1 MDAPRSGLSVADMKA
16 AIERMTEAVKAAEAK
31 AEEERAV
38 RTPIAKKASP
48 VSARADEKDKK
59 KESPVSII
67 AGTPKSTDLIAE
79 RKADLGA
86 LPSLNALGGK
96 SAAVECE
103 DMIISPLASGMAKD
117 AFITEVTPAASIPAK
132 LNDRGGVEEKGVQ
145 AESELV
151 GVVQAG
157 GVRVSGVQ
165 GQGRPRGPLR
175 RDVPYRGRGRIEA
188 SGTDEVARAGRVWT
202 WRGGGGA

>member
-1 MDAPRSGLSVADMKA
+1 MASASGLSVADMKS

-132 LNDRGGVEEKGVQ
+132 TMQ
-145 AESELV
+145 MWA
-151 GVVQAG
+151 
-157 GVRVSGVQ
+157 
-165 GQGRPRGPLR
+165 
-175 RDVPYRGRGRIEA
+175 YI
-188 SGTDEVARAGRVWT
+188 TTMMAGRNIDT
-202 WRGGGGA
+202 SKAIQPTTDHQCIPYFRKELNIFCKA